1 MNNIKS
7 YCLWIFSILVE
18 RTPKEVE
25 DVDLSLCNLQAIDI
39 ASNDFSEDISLEK
52 VVLDL
57 YIK

>member
-18 RTPKEVE
+18 RTPEVE
-25 DVDLSLCNLQAIDI
+25 DLDLSLCNLQAIDI

-57 YIK
+57 YIR